1 MMSGL
6 ILFHMHQLALGSGM
20 LRSAWLIA
28 LFNLVVTS
36 GENPGVE
43 AQYMAQAYNVP
54 VGHYV
59 KFDIPTY
66 FDMTIISV
74 SVSSSTDDDLHGTLE
89 ILL

>member
-1 MMSGL
+1 
-6 ILFHMHQLALGSGM
+6 
-20 LRSAWLIA
+20 
-28 LFNLVVTS
+28 
-36 GENPGVE
+36 
-43 AQYMAQAYNVP
+43 MAQAYNVP

-74 SVSSSTDDDLHGTLE
+74 SVTSSTDDDLHGTLE